1 MAFDL
6 TRSYWEDSKEY
17 SLADGSTVSEEGV
30 LMSFVAAGTGVA
42 VSPCTG
48 GAAERVAGWAIT
60 DAKKVTT
67 WVNVETV
74 TVPAGGG
81 TVQLQSSNLVAAST
95 YAYNNTAAA
104 AMTVVGGA
112 PASGQ
117 VQINTAN
124 GTATFN
130 VAQAGANV
138 TVQYR
143 YNLTLQE
150 IYARFHERSVNNRA
164 QDYFGLQSVA
174 KGEGEFFTTMFDSS
188 VAYAIGAT
196 VYTEAGGLVTS
207 AAGGTAVGFV
217 IRAPEAG
224 YGYLGVKF
232 NLGGV

>member
-17 SLADGSTVSEEGV
+17 ALADGFAVNEEGG
-30 LMSFVAAGTGVA
+30 LLTFTAAGSGVA
-42 VSPCTG
+42 VRPCAG
-48 GAAERVAGWAIT
+48 GAGERLAGWAIT

-67 WVNVETV
+67 WVVVENL

-81 TVQLQSSNLVAAST
+81 TVQLQNANLVSGSV

-112 PASGQ
+112 PASGEI
-117 VQINTAN
+117 QIAVAN

-130 VAQAGANV
+130 VAQAGASV
-138 TVQYR
+138 KVQYR

-150 IYARFHERSVNNRA
+150 IFARFHERSINNRA

-174 KGEGEFFTTMFDSS
+174 KGEGEFFTTMFNTA
-188 VAYAIGAT
+188 VAYTINAT
-196 VYTEAGGLVTS
+196 VYTGANGLITS
-207 AAGGTAVGFV
+207 TAGGTACGYV
-217 IRAPEAG
+217 IRVPEAG

-232 NLGGV
+232 NFAA